1 MTIDLYTDYACP
13 FCLIQREIIRK
24 LDCEALF
31 VPRFME
37 IHPQVPPEGSA
48 LESLASESYAERI
61 NAQLEEYGR
70 PLGIQPRLG
79 GAVFSSRRAIVLRA
93 FLRARC
99 SREAVDAYDTR
110 LYRAYNV
117 EGENFVE
124 YQHGRQDE
132 GEEERAFQRVPIHP
146 PQPPQGGQEQGRR
159 RRGEPH
165 HNDQKGGVALDH
177 LGQRIGQPPQ
187 HRRGQQGARGQEL
200 AVGGAPSLQF
210 IHDGSLLSS
219 Q

>member
-70 PLGIQPRLG
+70 PFGIQPRLG

-117 EGENFVE
+117 EGENIASPDFL
-124 YQHGRQDE
+124 QS
-132 GEEERAFQRVPIHP
+132 
-146 PQPPQGGQEQGRR
+146 
-159 RRGEPH
+159 
-165 HNDQKGGVALDH
+165 ALDG
-177 LGQRIGQPPQ
+177 LALPFSVEDALADPDAQLEADRVRARAATRRIRVTPTLVWEDNVYPGL
-187 HRRGQQGARGQEL
+187 HTEEA
-200 AVGGAPSLQF
+200 
-210 IHDGSLLSS
+210 LLRFLEEYL
-219 Q
+219 